1 MKTDKNGL
9 STCPIGEEQYEPMPY
24 RRDTRIQYDW
34 RDNDGELFS
43 GIFKNLEEARKQ
55 RNKWR
60 IEKYSNIIN
69 NWRDND

>member
-9 STCPIGEEQYEPMPY
+9 STCPIGEEQYELMPY

-69 NWRDND
+69 K